1 MQYSYGDER
10 FNANYL
16 DAPYALLVKAFG
28 NDGTVSPR
36 DDYKC
41 MATWYVP
48 TPHGEVEVYDY
59 KVGKCYDADGLE
71 RHEITHWH
79 VQGEPEAIE
88 HMLNLLHES
97 GGERVS

>member
-1 MQYSYGDER
+1 MEFR
-10 FNANYL
+10 FTEGRANVHRL
-16 DAPYALLVKAFG
+16 TAPYDLLVQAFG

-41 MATWYVP
+41 MAQWDVP

-71 RHEITHWH
+71 RHEITTWH
-79 VQGEPEAIE
+79 VQGEQDAIG
-88 HMLNLLHES
+88 HMLSLLTEA
-97 GGERVS
+97 GGTRTT